1 MRTRCWP
8 KLTLFI
14 LFLAGSTAWPVG
26 AAPAV
31 QDQGSSTDDQAE
43 KDVPAGDKSP
53 EGLTDSRRLMRI
65 ERVIELDKER
75 LSKLQADLEERE
87 KLFEGLAA
95 EREQAKSARAEK
107 TSQLEELKAAGDLE
121 AASSLEAELAN
132 LEQQFQRLTNQT
144 DLTYK
149 SAKSLQDQ
157 IRALQ
162 QKIEKDEQARDQ
174 LMGVR
179 PTEEA
184 EVPGPTAGAES
195 QTPTAEPST
204 TTPTPQVLP
213 GVPTAPSTTTAQP
226 PAALPES
233 AEQIEARREAE
244 RREAEAQEAEQ
255 AVMDFLERKAAL
267 EEQIELEQDQLQ
279 TARASREN
287 LDQALRERATEL
299 EERIAAGAEQAELA
313 EIQRAVREINELVR
327 QTRQEIDDRRAQLDS
342 LHEQLDA
349 LHEEQLAVTQEAE
362 ARRLEAAAAR
372 KRSTWLESPLHP
384 QNISQWIVTRGP
396 RMLLVIAV
404 AAFLL
409 FLIRLSARGVA
420 RSVVRGGRG
429 GEAASTTNRA
439 DTLAL
444 SFRSAASLL
453 IVVAGTLLV
462 FQEAGVDIKTVLG
475 GAAILGIAVAF
486 GAQNLMRDYFTGF
499 MILLEDQYELGDLIT
514 IGNITGTVEKVN
526 MRTTVLRDLE
536 GRVHFIPNGEVKSV
550 TNRTYVWGRAVLEIP
565 VGYKEDVDRVMEVI
579 LDVAKN
585 FRTDPEFESWVTD
598 EPVMLGVDKFTEY
611 GVVIKFMMKT
621 QPNKMFAVRRQMLRR
636 IKNRFDKEGIEISV
650 PHRVIIHGEPN
661 QAR

>member
-31 QDQGSSTDDQAE
+31 QDQGSSANDQAK
-43 KDVPAGDKSP
+43 KDARSGDESPAGV
-53 EGLTDSRRLMRI
+53 TDAERLLRVD
-65 ERVIELDKER
+65 RVIQLDKER
-75 LSKLQADLEERE
+75 LSKLKTDLEERE
-87 KLFEGLAA
+87 NLFEELAA
-95 EREQAKSARAEK
+95 ELESAKTARAEK
-107 TSQLEELKAAGDLE
+107 TSQLEGLKAAGDLE
-121 AASSLEAELAN
+121 EASSLEAELAK
-132 LEQQFQRLTNQT
+132 LEQQYELLMNQT
-144 DLTYK
+144 DLTFK

-162 QKIEKDEQARDQ
+162 QKIEKEEMASDDLSGA
-174 LMGVR
+174 R

-184 EVPGPTAGAES
+184 VAPGATAEDGT
-195 QTPTAEPST
+195 QTPAAEPSKIS
-204 TTPTPQVLP
+204 PLPQVLP
-213 GVPTAPSTTTAQP
+213 GVPSVPATSSAKP
-226 PAALPES
+226 PGTLTET

-244 RREAEAQEAEQ
+244 RRETEARQAEQ
-255 AVMDFLERKAAL
+255 VVLNFLERKAAL
-267 EEQIELEQDQLQ
+267 EEQIELEQELLQ
-279 TARASREN
+279 TARSSREN
-287 LDQALRERATEL
+287 LDQALRAGAAEL
-299 EERIAAGAEQAELA
+299 EEKIAAGADQRELA
-313 EIQRAVREINELVR
+313 DLQRQIRSINDLMRE
-327 QTRQEIDDRRAQLDS
+327 TRQEIDERRAQLDA
-342 LHEQLDA
+342 LHERLDA

-384 QNISQWIVTRGP
+384 QNISRWIVTRGP

-420 RSVVRGGRG
+420 RSVVRGRRG

-475 GAAILGIAVAF
+475 GAAILGFAVAF

-536 GRVHFIPNGEVKSV
+536 GRVHFIPNGEVKAV

-565 VGYKEDVDRVMEVI
+565 VGYKEDVDRVMAVI

-585 FRTDPEFESWVTD
+585 FRTDPEFEAWVTD